1 MKTLCLRRPGA
12 WLFRGAEGVEV
23 PSDKAK
29 VHQRDSSHFKLDF
42 ETPRR
47 NAPTQAKIYAEF
59 YLPPKGPD
67 VLGAVTN
74 CNEMKAGIK
83 ESPG

>member
-1 MKTLCLRRPGA
+1 MTPRRWRAGPDRFIKTLCLRRLGA
-12 WLFRGAEGVEV
+12 WLFGGAEGVKV
-23 PSDKAK
+23 PSDEAK

-59 YLPPKGPD
+59 YLS
-67 VLGAVTN
+67 A
-74 CNEMKAGIK
+74 ER
-83 ESPG
+83 S